1 MRIIRA
7 AEHRVVPWKNGGGLT
22 REVLVEPDPA
32 DPAQFLW
39 RISIATVAEAGP
51 FSRFPGI
58 DRSIAVL
65 GGEGMRLYVEGEAV
79 TLLRDGEPFRFSGDA
94 EVRSEL
100 IAGETIDLNVMT
112 RRDMFRHRLTRIR
125 CHGPAVAQGMAQTNV
140 LLFTGPATVA
150 GMPFDR
156 FDSLVGLGRGEKVRV
171 RAEDPCEMFVIGVE
185 EVGCACASPGQPMVM
200 RGVIPGAGV

>member
-39 RISIATVAEAGP
+39 RVSIATVAEAGP

-65 GGEGMRLYVEGEAV
+65 DGAGMRLDVDGEMV
-79 TLLRDGEPFRFSGDA
+79 TLLKGDPPFRFTGEA

-100 IAGETIDLNVMT
+100 LDGATTDLNAMT
-112 RRDMFRHRLTRIR
+112 RRGRFRHRMERVRCEELTVPT
-125 CHGPAVAQGMAQTNV
+125 GGAETNI
-140 LLFTGPATVA
+140 LLFTGPVTVA
-150 GMPFDR
+150 GMPLDR
-156 FDSLVGLGRGEKVRV
+156 FDALVGLGRGEKIRI
-171 RAEDPCEMFVIGVE
+171 RAEKPSDMLVIAIERMGE
-185 EVGCACASPGQPMVM
+185 
-200 RGVIPGAGV
+200 